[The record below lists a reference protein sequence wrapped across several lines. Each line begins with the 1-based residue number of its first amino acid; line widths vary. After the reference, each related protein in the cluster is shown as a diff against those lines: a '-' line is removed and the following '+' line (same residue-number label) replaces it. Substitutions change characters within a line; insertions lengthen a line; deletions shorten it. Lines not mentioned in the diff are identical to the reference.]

1 MSKISLTGKADL
13 ATAHFGGQFIA
24 FIRKGAYCNL
34 NDIAAATG
42 KRLDNWMRLKST
54 KEYIEAFNN
63 DRSYNGMAPFKVI
76 QADIKGL
83 NARRES
89 GSLRSEGTTT
99 RLQGTWAHP
108 DIAIEFAR
116 WCSPAFGLWCNR
128 QIRHL
133 LEYGEVNLHHT
144 EWTREQHVIGIQYN
158 RDDIEDMY
166 GARR

>member
-13 ATAHFGGQFIA
+13 ATAHFSGQFIA
-24 FIRKGAYCNL
+24 FLRKGAYCNL

-63 DRSYNGMAPFKVI
+63 DRSYNGMAPFKTIVGR
-76 QADIKGL
+76 QL
-83 NARRES
+83 
-89 GSLRSEGTTT
+89 GSTLTSEGTIEGGK
-99 RLQGTWAHP
+99 QGTWAHP

-144 EWTREQHVIGIQYN
+144 EWTREQHIIGIQYN